1 MIKAVL
7 FDFGGVLTEGGRVGA
22 VQENIAALCGRQP
35 SEIVVGD
42 LHEKFIRSQIT
53 EAEFFAE
60 LNRRY
65 PCPTPISAKAF
76 HASSSLYKKS
86 LPVYKLAETLRAHGV
101 VTGILS
107 NIYPINAAKLQA
119 EGYYDGFDPLVLSS
133 VEHLAKPDPEFFKV
147 ALSKLNLPG
156 HEVLFIEDQQRFKK
170 VAESLGMHF
179 LLAESPTQIVA
190 DTKALLQKQNG
201 IRL

>member
-7 FDFGGVLTEGGRVGA
+7 FDFGGVLTEGGRAGA